1 MNNSYVREKATG
13 LGQLIADKKAK
24 EGVTYTTDSLIDG
37 TPLTYQLIKI
47 SSNEINNRTFPS
59 PFNHRASE
67 YLSVSAVH
75 DILPTIRKH
84 KRNSKSAIG
93 VMSGGKIEIL
103 EGLRRRFAVTCV
115 PGANYHVLVFDN
127 MTEAEKS
134 IRCSVSDI
142 YTAPSVI
149 DLGIKIIKYAE
160 HYETINSKP
169 LTVNDLSDVF
179 FVSSGK
185 ISEARKFGL
194 VNPDFYKLFPSLQSI
209 GYKFMRSVLSLSKL
223 GSVELDDEFCSQF
236 SYISNDIEDVKI
248 LESQVK
254 TLKEQIL
261 STLQPQKS
269 SEPFASLFNE
279 NNSYIEGTDVKI
291 TKKSA
296 VISLDHDKVP
306 DSVQEQIIKLLKAHD

>member
-1 MNNSYVREKATG
+1 MNESYVRQKAAG

-24 EGVTYTTDSLIDG
+24 EGVTYSTDSLMNG
-37 TPLTYQLIKI
+37 APLTYQLIKVLT
-47 SSNEINNRTFPS
+47 NEINEKTFAS

-67 YLSVSAVH
+67 YLSVSAVT

-103 EGLRRRFAVTCV
+103 EGLRRRFAVSCV
-115 PGANYHVLVFDN
+115 PGAAYHILVFDN
-127 MTEAEKS
+127 MSEAEKS

-142 YTAPSVI
+142 YSAPSVI
-149 DLGIKIIKYAE
+149 DLGIKIINYAKNHE
-160 HYETINSKP
+160 SKNIAP

-179 FVSSGK
+179 FVSNGK

-194 VNPDFYKLFPSLQSI
+194 VIPDFYQLFPSLQSI
-209 GYKFMRSVLSLSKL
+209 GYKFMRNVLSLSK
-223 GSVELDDEFCSQF
+223 SRAISLDTDFCAQF
-236 SYISNDIEDVKI
+236 SHVSNDIEDVKI

-261 STLQPQKS
+261 STLQFQSPIQS
-269 SEPFASLFNE
+269 ISSLFIASD
-279 NNSYIEGTDVKI
+279 SYIDGTDVKI
-291 TKKSA
+291 TKKAA
-296 VISLDHDKVP
+296 VISLDHDIVP
-306 DSVQEQIIKLLKAHD
+306 KNVQLQIINLLKTQD